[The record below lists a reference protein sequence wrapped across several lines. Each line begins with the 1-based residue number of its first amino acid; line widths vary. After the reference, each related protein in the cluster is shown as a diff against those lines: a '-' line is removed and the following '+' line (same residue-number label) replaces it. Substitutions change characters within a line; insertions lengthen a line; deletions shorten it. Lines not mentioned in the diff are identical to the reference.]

1 MSEDPIKVEFLCFF
15 CGYASDETEL
25 TLSAIWQDETGERQQ
40 YWAAHRSCL
49 IDRMSPDVRA
59 YGDLRQRTK
68 TWLARVFRYDARGYG
83 VKQPSPGAQAVSQG
97 WARVPRR

>member
-1 MSEDPIKVEFLCFF
+1 
-15 CGYASDETEL
+15 
-25 TLSAIWQDETGERQQ
+25 
-40 YWAAHRSCL
+40 L